1 MTVQAGI
8 EVDVDLA
15 ELVGEMPEVPCE
27 HGAHH
32 EDPEWHDNGAATHYL
47 HGSCE
52 CGRDKVFAAC
62 QAFVNHVI
70 ADFEMRCNQCQAER
84 PAKDFITILGP
95 VKA

>member
-8 EVDVDLA
+8 EAEVDL
-15 ELVGEMPEVPCE
+15 ELLVGEMPVIPCE

-32 EDPEWHDNGAATHYL
+32 EDQEWHDDGPATHYL

-62 QAFVNHVI
+62 KTFVVHV
-70 ADFEMRCNQCQAER
+70 AAGLPMRCSQCMAER
-84 PAKDFITILGP
+84 PANDFLTVLAPI
-95 VKA
+95 K